1 MNNEWK
7 KVTLNESDVEYY
19 SEKCRV
25 IRTGR
30 GNNTS
35 KIFIPAKLCRYNKGV
50 CTISYL
56 PHFDFAEKLESY
68 VKERENGKYE
78 FEIDNIVQQ
87 AIWDAVDEDDED
99 YDEKTDALYE
109 EWRDG
114 RFWLN
119 AKDRRAF
126 DEEFLSKLSA

>member
-25 IRTGR
+25 IRTRYGC
-30 GNNTS
+30 NNS

-68 VKERENGKYE
+68 VEARFTARYE
-78 FEIDNIVQQ
+78 VEIEETVKD
-87 AIWDAVDEDDED
+87 AIWNYIDEVDPTADF
-99 YDEKTDALYE
+99 DALYE

-114 RFWLN
+114 RFFLN
-119 AKDRRAF
+119 DRRAF
-126 DEEFLSKLSA
+126 DKDFLSKLSA